1 MFITYLDDAGTVG
14 SDSERHYILA
24 GVCIHEAQVFY
35 LDDALDNVARAVGF
49 AENPREL
56 ELHGNAILAR
66 KGVWR
71 KFRRREE
78 ARKVILSALLAG
90 NKAMDWRLFGVVVDK
105 ARCEEDPAEYAFEQI
120 CGCFDHYLSRRNRK
134 PDRSGNITRHR
145 GLLVLDKS
153 TRETRLQA
161 LTTRFRQSG
170 HRRGNLRHFADVPF
184 FVDSKATRL
193 VQYADLVCYA
203 LWRKYE
209 KDDPE
214 FFDAVADKFYSENG
228 APRGLLYHPP
238 SPPAPVAAAPSGLSP
253 MTRR

>member
-14 SDSERHYILA
+14 SNSERHYILA
-24 GVCIHEAQVFY
+24 GICIHEAQAFY
-35 LDDALDNVARAVGF
+35 LDEALDGVARATGF
-49 AENPREL
+49 AETPKDL

-66 KGVWR
+66 KGIWR
-71 KFRRREE
+71 KFRERAE
-78 ARKVILSALLAG
+78 ARRVILSALLAG

-105 ARCEEDPAEYAFEQI
+105 TRCAENPAEYAFEQI
-120 CGCFDHYLSRRNRK
+120 CSRFDYYLNRRGRQ
-134 PDRSGNITRHR
+134 PDRNGNVIRHR

-153 TRETRLQA
+153 TRETRLQE
-161 LTTRFRQSG
+161 LTTRFRQTG
-170 HRRGNLRHFADVPF
+170 HRWGKNLRHFADVPF

-214 FFDAVADKFYSENG
+214 FFDAVADKFDSENG
-228 APRGLLYHPP
+228 ALHGLLYHP
-238 SPPAPVAAAPSGLSP
+238 SPAESSGLSP
-253 MTRR
+253 MTRK